1 MHAAVLRAFDQPPRF
16 EEFPDPTAGEGEA
29 LVQVTAAGLHPV
41 VKALAGGA
49 HYGSTDQL
57 PLIPGVDG
65 VGRLEDGTRVYFG
78 GPRAPYGTLA
88 ERTVAPRSM
97 CLPLPD
103 GPGDATIAAI
113 LNPGMSAWLALRWR
127 ARLSPGETVLV
138 LGATGVAGQLAVQL
152 AKELGAGRVVAA
164 GRDRELLDNLRDL
177 GADATIPL
185 DQPDDQL
192 TDAFAAQT
200 DDGGVQVVIDYLWG
214 HPTEVLIAAVT
225 RRGLT
230 HTAPRLRLV
239 EVGDSAGTAI
249 TLPSQVLRSSGLE
262 IYGSGAGTVPVDAVV
277 KALPE
282 FIDRAASGA
291 LRVNVDPVPLA
302 DVADVWR
309 RDQHG
314 RRLVLLP

>member
-1 MHAAVLRAFDQPPRF
+1 
-16 EEFPDPTAGEGEA
+16 
-29 LVQVTAAGLHPV
+29 
-41 VKALAGGA
+41 
-49 HYGSTDQL
+49 
-57 PLIPGVDG
+57 
-65 VGRLEDGTRVYFG
+65 
-78 GPRAPYGTLA
+78 
-88 ERTVAPRSM
+88 
-97 CLPLPD
+97 
-103 GPGDATIAAI
+103 
-113 LNPGMSAWLALRWR
+113 
-127 ARLSPGETVLV
+127 
-138 LGATGVAGQLAVQL
+138 
-152 AKELGAGRVVAA
+152 VAA

-192 TDAFAAQT
+192 TDAFAAHT
-200 DDGGVQVVIDYLWG
+200 DGGGVQVVIDYLWG

-239 EVGDSAGTAI
+239 EVGDSAGPAI

-277 KALPE
+277 RALPE
-282 FIDRAASGA
+282 FIDRAANGA
-291 LRVNVDPVPLA
+291 LRVDVDPVPLA
-302 DVADVWR
+302 DVADAWR